1 MRTCID
7 ANANVHYDARMFKEL
22 IIDLTEAGVA
32 EHVIAT
38 RLGLSQPSV
47 NRIKNAKQSDRLDYE
62 TAIKLMAMHAELV
75 KAKPAA
81 AAHG

>member
-1 MRTCID
+1 
-7 ANANVHYDARMFKEL
+7 MFKQM
-22 IIDLTEAGVA
+22 IIDLTEAGIA

-38 RLGLSQPSV
+38 RIGLSQPSV

-62 TAIKLMAMHAELV
+62 CGTKLMAMHAEV
-75 KAKPAA
+75 VRAKPAE

>member
-7 ANANVHYDARMFKEL
+7 TNANVHYDARMFKKM

-38 RLGLSQPSV
+38 RIGLSQPSV

-62 TAIKLMAMHAELV
+62 AATKLMAMYAELV
-75 KAKPAA
+75 KAKPAE